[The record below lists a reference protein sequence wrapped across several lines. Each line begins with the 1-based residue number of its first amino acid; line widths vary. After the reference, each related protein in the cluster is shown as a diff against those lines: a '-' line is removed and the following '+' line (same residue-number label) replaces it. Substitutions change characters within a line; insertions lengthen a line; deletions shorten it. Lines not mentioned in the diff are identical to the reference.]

1 MRHCYGLIVFCVD
14 IQKVMVKAGV
24 NVRLGLAHLLLPG
37 NEMWRD
43 GGTCMRCAEFSR
55 WFSNVAGHTKAN
67 LLHVDRRSSALV
79 TCQGIC
85 SASSTCPARDR
96 R

>member
-14 IQKVMVKAGV
+14 IQKAGV
-24 NVRLGLAHLLLPG
+24 NVRLGLAHLLLRG
-37 NEMWRD
+37 NEMWRN
-43 GGTCMRCAEFSR
+43 GGMHCTEFSR

-67 LLHVDRRSSALV
+67 MLHVDRHSSALV